1 MQPENNQKSS
11 PELFDI
17 TSLDTYVL
25 LNLFVSILA
34 TKAWQHLGLRTPP
47 GSNTVKQD
55 LVQARVSI
63 DCLAFL
69 INQLKDKIPVEDSTH
84 QQNLLTDL
92 QMNFARIASE
102 STGAHDTKTDSN
114 DKL

>member
-1 MQPENNQKSS
+1 MQPENDQKPR

-25 LNLFVSILA
+25 LNLFVNILA
-34 TKAWQHLGLRTPP
+34 TKTWQHLGLRIVS
-47 GSNTVKQD
+47 GSDTVKQD
-55 LVQARVSI
+55 LEQARVSI
-63 DCLAFL
+63 DCISFL
-69 INQLKDKIPVEDSTH
+69 SNQLKNKISADDFKR

-92 QMNFARIASE
+92 QMNFARIASKLEEDKDSKTE
-102 STGAHDTKTDSN
+102 SK

>member
-1 MQPENNQKSS
+1 MQPESNQKPD

-17 TSLDTYVL
+17 TALDTYML
-25 LNLFVSILA
+25 LNLFLSILA
-34 TKAWQHLGLRTPP
+34 TKAWQHLGLRTIA

-63 DCLAFL
+63 DCISFL
-69 INQLKDKIPVEDSTH
+69 INQLKDKVPEGDSKRH
-84 QQNLLTDL
+84 QNLLTDL

-102 STGAHDTKTDSN
+102 STETHHTKTESN

>member
-1 MQPENNQKSS
+1 MQPENNQKPG

-17 TSLDTYVL
+17 TTLDTYVL

-34 TKAWQHLGLRTPP
+34 TKAWQHLGLRTIS

-63 DCLAFL
+63 DCISFL
-69 INQLKDKIPVEDSTH
+69 IAQLKNKIPVEDSKRH
-84 QQNLLTDL
+84 QNLLTDL

-102 STGAHDTKTDSN
+102 TTDTKETKTTSN

>member
-1 MQPENNQKSS
+1 MQPENNQKPG

-17 TSLDTYVL
+17 TTLDTYVL

-34 TKAWQHLGLRTPP
+34 TKAWQHLGLRTIS

-63 DCLAFL
+63 DCISFL
-69 INQLKDKIPVEDSTH
+69 IVQLKNKIPVEDSKR
-84 QQNLLTDL
+84 QQNLLADL

-102 STGAHDTKTDSN
+102 TTDTKETKTTSN

>member
-1 MQPENNQKSS
+1 MQPERNQKPD

-25 LNLFVSILA
+25 LNLFMSILA
-34 TKAWQHLGLRTPP
+34 TKAWQHLGLRTIS
-47 GSNTVKQD
+47 GSDTVKQD

-63 DCLAFL
+63 DCISFL
-69 INQLKDKIPVEDSTH
+69 INQLKDKIPAEDTKR
-84 QQNLLTDL
+84 QQNVLTDL

-102 STGAHDTKTDSN
+102 STGTHYTKTESN